1 MEALRYREIVRG
13 QDSFNVLDIGIRHVA
28 LPASPMS
35 AEYRRR
41 SAVAATAGDSSYAQR
56 ASSHAS
62 HPHNSRLNP
71 RVKSI

>member
-13 QDSFNVLDIGIRHVA
+13 QDSLNVLDIGIRRACRASCLAHECWSA
-28 LPASPMS
+28 L
-35 AEYRRR
+35 
-41 SAVAATAGDSSYAQR
+41 AATAGDRSYIQD

-71 RVKSI
+71 RVKSF

>member
-1 MEALRYREIVRG
+1 MEALQYREIVRG
-13 QDSFNVLDIGIRHVA
+13 QDSLNVLDIRIRHVA

-41 SAVAATAGDSSYAQR
+41 PAVDATTGDSSYAQD

-71 RVKSI
+71 RVKSV